1 MSVFAFDRKITM
13 ASQKSLLGK
22 LPASLINFLLK
33 LDISR
38 KSKIRLITIANHYP
52 DFLADVS
59 HQILTGTN
67 FGFNIFCD
75 RRDII
80 GQTIIETGQWEGLMS
95 RTIQAILS
103 PGDCAMDIG
112 ANMGYDSLLMS
123 QIVGATGS
131 VIAFEPDHN
140 NLRRLL
146 ENTKN
151 LQFQNIAI
159 ASLALADI
167 ESLVRMEIANIENT
181 GMSNLRHAESNSL
194 SQPVLVSRLANLM
207 EFVTPINISLV
218 KIDVEGFEFKVIKG
232 MGDYLNNI
240 QALTCEINHEFLEQ
254 CGSSAKELFGYM
266 NEHGFVS
273 YCAEGN
279 SNDKWEKSG
288 FNFKSRLNHFDVLF
302 SRKIDDRV
310 NALIK

>member
-1 MSVFAFDRKITM
+1 MRYF
-13 ASQKSLLGK
+13 QKSK
-22 LPASLINFLLK
+22 FK
-33 LDISR
+33 
-38 KSKIRLITIANHYP
+38 LITIANLYP

-59 HQILTGTN
+59 QQILTRTN

-75 RRDII
+75 RRDVI

-95 RTIQAILS
+95 RTIQASLS

-123 QIVGATGS
+123 QTVGATGS

-151 LQFQNIAI
+151 LQFQNVAI
-159 ASLALADI
+159 VSLALADI
-167 ESLVRMEIANIENT
+167 ESLARIEIANIENT
-181 GMSNLRHAESNSL
+181 GQSNLRHAESNSL
-194 SQPVLVSRLANLM
+194 SQPVLVSRLENLM
-207 EFVTPINISLV
+207 ELEKPINISLV

-232 MGDYLNNI
+232 MGNYLDSI

-254 CGSSAKELFGYM
+254 CGSSAKELFGHM
-266 NEHGFVS
+266 NENGLVS
-273 YCAEGN
+273 FCAEAN
-279 SNDKWEKSG
+279 SNDRWEKSD
-288 FNFKSRLNHFDVLF
+288 FNFNCRLNHFDVLF
-302 SRKIDDRV
+302 SRKIGARID
-310 NALIK
+310 ALIK

>member
-1 MSVFAFDRKITM
+1 M
-13 ASQKSLLGK
+13 ATQKSLLGK
-22 LPASLINFLLK
+22 IPASVINFLLK
-33 LDISR
+33 CDISR
-38 KSKIRLITIANHYP
+38 KSKFKLITIANRYP

-59 HQILTGTN
+59 QQILTRTN

-75 RRDII
+75 RRDVI

-95 RTIQAILS
+95 RTIKASLS

-123 QIVGATGS
+123 QTVGATGS

-151 LQFQNIAI
+151 LQFQNVAI
-159 ASLALADI
+159 ISLALADI
-167 ESLVRMEIANIENT
+167 ESLARIEIANIENT
-181 GMSNLRHAESNSL
+181 GLSNLRHVEGNSL
-194 SQPVLVSRLANLM
+194 SQPVVVSRLESLM
-207 EFVTPINISLV
+207 ELEKPINISLV

-232 MGDYLNNI
+232 MGNFLNNI

-254 CGSSAKELFGYM
+254 CGSSAEELFGHM
-266 NEHGFVS
+266 NENGFVS
-273 YCAEGN
+273 FCAEAN
-279 SNDKWEKSG
+279 SNDRWEKSD
-288 FNFKSRLNHFDVLF
+288 FNFNCRLNHFDVLF
-302 SRKIDDRV
+302 SRKIGTRID
-310 NALIK
+310 ALIK

>member
-1 MSVFAFDRKITM
+1 M
-13 ASQKSLLGK
+13 ATQKSLLGK
-22 LPASLINFLLK
+22 LPASVINFLLK
-33 LDISR
+33 CDISR
-38 KSKIRLITIANHYP
+38 KKKFKLISIANQYP

-59 HQILTGTN
+59 HQILTRTN

-75 RRDII
+75 RRDVI

-95 RTIQAILS
+95 RTIQASLA
-103 PGDCAMDIG
+103 PGDCAMDVG

-123 QIVGATGS
+123 QTVGATGS

-146 ENTKN
+146 ENIKN
-151 LQFQNIAI
+151 LQFQNVAI

-167 ESLVRMEIANIENT
+167 ESLTRMEMANIENT
-181 GMSNLRHAESNSL
+181 GLSNLRNAESNSL
-194 SQPVLVSRLANLM
+194 SQPVLVTRLGNLM
-207 EFVTPINISLV
+207 ELKKPINISFV

-232 MGDYLNNI
+232 MGNYLDNI

-266 NEHGFVS
+266 NENGFVS
-273 YCAEGN
+273 YCAEAN
-279 SNDKWEKSG
+279 SNDRWEKSDCN
-288 FNFKSRLNHFDVLF
+288 FNSRLNHFDVLF
-302 SRKIDDRV
+302 SRQINDRV
-310 NALIK
+310 CALIK